1 MGVGRASSIQPTR
14 ASRRAT
20 VDIIKW
26 IALTSVVISEF
37 VVVAGPSPPGR
48 RRVAGSPPPAD
59 CVATPG
65 WSSLAGCWAVVSADA
80 ALVVVAG
87 AGWLSPALGGFIVAA
102 FVVLP
107 AADCV
112 VVVAEAA
119 VVAVSSVDVSVRAAL
134 GGVPGGV
141 IAGP

>member
-1 MGVGRASSIQPTR
+1 MQPTR

-37 VVVAGPSPPGR
+37 VVVAGPSLLGR
-48 RRVAGSPPPAD
+48 RRVAGSLSPAD

-65 WSSLAGCWAVVSADA
+65 WSRLVGCWAVVSADA

-102 FVVLP
+102 SMVLP

-112 VVVAEAA
+112 VVVA
-119 VVAVSSVDVSVRAAL
+119 VSSVEVSVRAAL